1 VGAANVV
8 HENAADAA
16 RQSGI
21 VQVPTPNFLDRTL
34 TQNPSADLTA
44 ALRSRATGD
53 SNSPDGAVAR
63 PTADLLGEADNLELT
78 APAVAGA
85 DLLNGSGAQPAL
97 DLGVQQ
103 FLNQLD
109 DLGREVSR
117 SLQETSGAVWILVA
131 ALGAV
136 TFEVARRR
144 RKARRLLGIVGG
156 PDGLEES
163 WVPGLSGPLGSEES

>member
-8 HENAADAA
+8 HDNAADAA
-16 RQSGI
+16 RQTGASQI
-21 VQVPTPNFLDRTL
+21 PTPNILDRTVPQ
-34 TQNPSADLTA
+34 TPADLTA
-44 ALRSRATGD
+44 TLRNRATGD
-53 SNSPDGAVAR
+53 ANAPDGSTSR
-63 PTADLLGEADNLELT
+63 TTADLLGEET
-78 APAVAGA
+78 IPEPIVPAPAGA

-103 FLNQLD
+103 FLSQLD
-109 DLGREVSR
+109 DLGREVTR
-117 SLQETSGAVWILVA
+117 SLQETNSAIWILVA

-144 RKARRLLGIVGG
+144 RKARRLLGVVGG